1 MKKGIKIVLIL
12 ATVFLLLGVAL
23 CIISFSMGADPVE
36 FVRDGTYTISINNPI
51 KHVLDPD
58 VYEPDRE
65 GSFGQRPGTFGEAVA
80 EGENSYSV
88 SDDIKNL
95 DIEWVS
101 GNVKIV
107 RGEGEHITFAES
119 DPDGIDADDK
129 LYYTIEG
136 DTLKIECC
144 NSDTISIGINI
155 DGGCGNKKLVVNVPY
170 ALEDVYIDT
179 TSADVD
185 MDGLEILDKL
195 YISTTSGRV
204 FIANMGAGN
213 VELDSTS
220 GSLQFEGSC
229 REFVAD
235 SVSGLVIFT
244 GSCRDIEADTSSG
257 QVRFVLDTIPEEISA
272 DTVSGDVSMYLPP
285 EASFEL
291 EYDTVSGDL
300 ECDFP
305 VKMRGDGYVVGNGGA
320 EIDVDTTSGSLSLM
334 IYGERMP

>member
-12 ATVFLLLGVAL
+12 AAVFLLLGVAL

-36 FVRDGTYTISINNPI
+36 LVSDGTYTININNPI

-58 VYEPDRE
+58 VYEADRE

-88 SDDIKNL
+88 SGDIKNL

-107 RGEGEHITFAES
+107 RGEGEDIIFAEY

-136 DTLKIECC
+136 DTLKIDCC

-155 DGGCGNKKLVVNVPY
+155 DGGCGNKELVVSVPY
-170 ALEDVYIDT
+170 ALDDVSVDT

-185 MDGLEILDKL
+185 MDGLEIRGKL
-195 YISTTSGRV
+195 YASTTSGRV
-204 FIANMGAGN
+204 FTANMGAGN

-229 REFVAD
+229 REFFAD

-285 EASFEL
+285 DAAFEL
-291 EYDTVSGDL
+291 EYDTVSGDFD
-300 ECDFP
+300 CAFP
-305 VKMRGDGYVVGNGGA
+305 VKMHDGTYYAGTGGA
-320 EIDVDTTSGSLSLM
+320 EIDVDTTSGNLS
-334 IYGERMP
+334 IFSF